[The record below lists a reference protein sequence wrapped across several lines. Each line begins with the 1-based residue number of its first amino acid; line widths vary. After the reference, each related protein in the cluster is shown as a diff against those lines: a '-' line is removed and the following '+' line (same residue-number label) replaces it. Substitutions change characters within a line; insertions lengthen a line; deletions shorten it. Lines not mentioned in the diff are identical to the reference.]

1 MSILVK
7 EKGDGKKV
15 KVLQTYHVIGFLL
28 LVNSTW
34 WKDVV
39 MPIKCFRKNIMYT
52 LTPFVTNI

>member
-1 MSILVK
+1 
-7 EKGDGKKV
+7 
-15 KVLQTYHVIGFLL
+15 L